1 MSTLQDFET
10 FDTADLASNGFPTLA
25 NMAVFDVYKH
35 AAAANQNLP
44 PHSSHPNFGHLTLLV
59 FQAVLEV
66 VFVALPGFIVARQGM
81 FDAEAQKFA
90 ANLNVQLFTPCLI
103 FYKLASQLR
112 REDLPGLALI
122 PVIFVVQTI
131 VSYLCARGVSWFCG
145 FKKRPRNFVIAMAV
159 FGNSN
164 SLPISL
170 VTSLAFTIKGLHWSK
185 EPHDND
191 ASVSSRG
198 ITYLVLFQ
206 QLGQLLRWSWGYRVL
221 LAPPEMYKE
230 EDELEREHRYAR
242 LEGGR
247 YRDDVDGDEDSVN
260 NTRLIDYSDDEEI
273 TPDASMH
280 NLSKSSMSAL
290 NTPFESGAATPM
302 NRKTYASSVS
312 TCSTCEGEHSRL
324 DLNAHA
330 NTFSTVSANGVLEDH
345 DNLPDGR
352 TTPTRPHKSH
362 HHWPALIETESVED
376 GDSSFK
382 ASCKKALRKC
392 RKQTAKMTSKVSDVS
407 SEAFSLLP
415 RPLQRFLRN
424 LGVAVW
430 ENLNPPLVAMIAALP
445 VVLIPQLKHLLFEV
459 EFFEHSLT
467 RAIKQ
472 SGDVAVPL
480 IIVVLGA
487 NLARNTLPKEEGTP
501 SDEDPKFERK
511 LLIAS
516 LVARMLLPMLVM
528 APILTLTA
536 KFLPV
541 NILGDPIFIIVCY
554 LLAGAPSALQLA
566 QICQINN
573 VYMGTMTR
581 LLFHSYVIWILPS
594 TLVLVMLALETLEW
608 ANA

>member
-1 MSTLQDFET
+1 
-10 FDTADLASNGFPTLA
+10 
-25 NMAVFDVYKH
+25 MAVFDLVKH
-35 AAAANQNLP
+35 AQKLP
-44 PHSSHPNFGHLTLLV
+44 PHSSHPDFGHLTVLV

-103 FYKLASQLR
+103 FYKLSSQLR

-122 PVIFVVQTI
+122 PVIFLVQTL

-145 FKKRPRNFVIAMAV
+145 FKKRPRNFVVAMAV

-221 LAPPEMYKE
+221 LAPPEMYKDE
-230 EDELEREHRYAR
+230 EEEEQARRDSGLES
-242 LEGGR
+242 GR
-247 YRDDVDGDEDSVN
+247 YRDEPEHERENLLD
-260 NTRLIDYSDDEEI
+260 LSDDEVSPS
-273 TPDASMH
+273 TSTQ
-280 NLSKSSMSAL
+280 NLSKASTANSRAA
-290 NTPFESGAATPM
+290 FESGAATPM
-302 NRKTYASSVS
+302 NRKQYATSSVSVS
-312 TCSTCEGEHSRL
+312 TCSTCDGQHGTP
-324 DLNAHA
+324 D
-330 NTFSTVSANGVLEDH
+330 FSVNPNVFPTPANGNVVGYGPGNFAGHEETGNGNGQPYKPH
-345 DNLPDGR
+345 D
-352 TTPTRPHKSH
+352 
-362 HHWPALIETESVED
+362 HWPAPEEEAGS
-376 GDSSFK
+376 GFK
-382 ASCKKALRKC
+382 AKYRNVKRKCKK
-392 RKQTAKMTSKVSDVS
+392 QTKKVGSKIGGFFSRMFAK
-407 SEAFSLLP
+407 LP
-415 RPLQRFLRN
+415 KPLQNFLTK
-424 LGVAVW
+424 LGSAIW
-430 ENLNPPLVAMIAALP
+430 ENLNPPLLAMLAGI
-445 VVLIPQLKHLLFEV
+445 VVVCVPSLKHLLYEV

-487 NLARNTLPKEEGTP
+487 NLARNTLPKDQIGG
-501 SDEDPKFERK
+501 EDPKFERK

-516 LVARMLLPMLVM
+516 LVARMLLPMIVM

-536 KFLPV
+536 RFLPI

-573 VYMGTMTR
+573 VYMGTMTG

-594 TLVLVMLALETLEW
+594 TLILVMLALETLEW
-608 ANA
+608 AQQANAT